1 LLFTRYI
8 CKSVLIKNPHTY
20 NMHNYKMPKIIILI
34 TLFAIPKAQSQ
45 TCGLTVS
52 NIRSP
57 QYFNQNKPIN
67 HLDFYKFKNINRD
80 SFALNP
86 YTKYQAHPSACL
98 SCRQVSTPISFV
110 FSVNN
115 LPFFCK
121 LEYNM
126 GVEKQYPLK
135 IRLGDVQYV
144 DQLEGKNKNGNL
156 H

>member
-1 LLFTRYI
+1 VT
-8 CKSVLIKNPHTY
+8 
-20 NMHNYKMPKIIILI
+20 
-34 TLFAIPKAQSQ
+34 
-45 TCGLTVS
+45 
-52 NIRSP
+52 NIRTP
-57 QYFNQNKPIN
+57 QYFNETKPKNAMDEVDLYRFKSN
-67 HLDFYKFKNINRD
+67 HRD

-86 YTKYQAHPSACL
+86 YTKFKVGPS
-98 SCRQVSTPISFV
+98 VFTPISFV

-121 LEYNM
+121 LEYKM

>member
-1 LLFTRYI
+1 MHKHKILF
-8 CKSVLIKNPHTY
+8 
-20 NMHNYKMPKIIILI
+20 IL
-34 TLFAIPKAQSQ
+34 TLFAFQIAQSQ
-45 TCGLTVS
+45 TCGLTVN
-52 NIRSP
+52 NIRPP
-57 QYFNQNKPIN
+57 QYFQEKKAQNALN
-67 HLDFYKFKNINRD
+67 DVNLYRFKNKHRD
-80 SFALNP
+80 SFALSP
-86 YTKYQAHPSACL
+86 YTKFKVIPSVL
-98 SCRQVSTPISFV
+98 NPISFV

-121 LEYNM
+121 LEYKM

>member
-1 LLFTRYI
+1 MHIHKILF
-8 CKSVLIKNPHTY
+8 
-20 NMHNYKMPKIIILI
+20 ILS
-34 TLFAIPKAQSQ
+34 LFAIQKAQSQ

-52 NIRSP
+52 NMRTP
-57 QYFNQNKPIN
+57 QYFNENKPKN
-67 HLDFYKFKNINRD
+67 AMDDVGLYRFKSVTTFNTKFK
-80 SFALNP
+80 AP
-86 YTKYQAHPSACL
+86 PSVL
-98 SCRQVSTPISFV
+98 TPISFV
-110 FSVNN
+110 FSLNN

-121 LEYNM
+121 LEYKM

>member
-1 LLFTRYI
+1 
-8 CKSVLIKNPHTY
+8 
-20 NMHNYKMPKIIILI
+20 MHKHKIIFIL
-34 TLFAIPKAQSQ
+34 TFFAIQKVQSQ
-45 TCGLTVS
+45 SCGLTVS
-52 NIRSP
+52 NMRPP
-57 QYFNQNKPIN
+57 QYFSENKAKN
-67 HLDFYKFKNINRD
+67 VMNDVDLYKFKSNNRD
-80 SFALNP
+80 SFVLNP
-86 YTKYQAHPSACL
+86 YTKFKAPPSVFA
-98 SCRQVSTPISFV
+98 PISFV

-121 LEYNM
+121 LEYKM

>member
-1 LLFTRYI
+1 LYKI
-8 CKSVLIKNPHTY
+8 SV
-20 NMHNYKMPKIIILI
+20 MHIRTIHK
-34 TLFAIPKAQSQ
+34 TLFILSLFAFQKAQSQ

-52 NIRSP
+52 SVSAP
-57 QYFNQNKPIN
+57 QFFNENKPKSASDDVG
-67 HLDFYKFKNINRD
+67 LYKFKSTHRD
-80 SFALNP
+80 SFTLNQF
-86 YTKYQAHPSACL
+86 TKLKVGPSVL
-98 SCRQVSTPISFV
+98 TPISFV

-121 LEYNM
+121 LEYKM

>member
-1 LLFTRYI
+1 MHTHKTLF
-8 CKSVLIKNPHTY
+8 
-20 NMHNYKMPKIIILI
+20 ILS
-34 TLFAIPKAQSQ
+34 LFAIQKAQSQ
-45 TCGLTVS
+45 TCGLTLKTMTP
-52 NIRSP
+52 P
-57 QYFNQNKPIN
+57 QYFSENKSKNAIN
-67 HLDFYKFKNINRD
+67 DVGLYKFKSATTFNQRD
-80 SFALNP
+80 SFYLNP
-86 YTKYQAHPSACL
+86 YTKFKAPPSVL
-98 SCRQVSTPISFV
+98 TPISFV

-121 LEYNM
+121 LEYKM

>member
-1 LLFTRYI
+1 MYSYKIKKILFLL
-8 CKSVLIKNPHTY
+8 S
-20 NMHNYKMPKIIILI
+20 
-34 TLFAIPKAQSQ
+34 LFSIQKAQAQS
-45 TCGLTVS
+45 CGVTLKT
-52 NIRSP
+52 IRPP
-57 QYFNQNKPIN
+57 QYFNENKPKN
-67 HLDFYKFKNINRD
+67 TMDDVGLYKFKSATTFNNRD

-86 YTKYQAHPSACL
+86 YTKFKAPPSVL
-98 SCRQVSTPISFV
+98 TPISFV

-121 LEYNM
+121 LEYKM

>member
-1 LLFTRYI
+1 
-8 CKSVLIKNPHTY
+8 
-20 NMHNYKMPKIIILI
+20 MHKHKIILI
-34 TLFAIPKAQSQ
+34 ISFFAIQIAQSQ
-45 TCGLTVS
+45 TCGLTIS
-52 NIRSP
+52 NIRPP
-57 QYFNQNKPIN
+57 QSRQNRDVVPPYFQEKKAQNDVS
-67 HLDFYKFKNINRD
+67 LYKFKNINRD
-80 SFALNP
+80 SFALSP
-86 YTKYQAHPSACL
+86 YTKFKATPSVL
-98 SCRQVSTPISFV
+98 NPISFV

-121 LEYNM
+121 LEYKM

>member
-1 LLFTRYI
+1 MHTHKILF
-8 CKSVLIKNPHTY
+8 
-20 NMHNYKMPKIIILI
+20 ILS
-34 TLFAIPKAQSQ
+34 LFAIQKAQSQ

-52 NIRSP
+52 SVRAP
-57 QYFNQNKPIN
+57 QYFNENKPKNAMNEVDLYRFKRN
-67 HLDFYKFKNINRD
+67 HRD

-86 YTKYQAHPSACL
+86 YTKFKVGPSVL
-98 SCRQVSTPISFV
+98 TPISFV

-121 LEYNM
+121 LEYKM

>member
-1 LLFTRYI
+1 MHKHKILF
-8 CKSVLIKNPHTY
+8 
-20 NMHNYKMPKIIILI
+20 IL
-34 TLFAIPKAQSQ
+34 TFFAIQKAQSQ
-45 TCGLTVS
+45 SCGLTVS
-52 NIRSP
+52 NMRPP
-57 QYFNQNKPIN
+57 QYFSENKAKN
-67 HLDFYKFKNINRD
+67 AMNDVDLYKFKSYHRD

-86 YTKYQAHPSACL
+86 FTKFKAPPSVFAPL
-98 SCRQVSTPISFV
+98 SFV

-121 LEYNM
+121 LEYKM

-144 DQLEGKNKNGNL
+144 DELEGKKNGNL

>member
-1 LLFTRYI
+1 M
-8 CKSVLIKNPHTY
+8 HTY
-20 NMHNYKMPKIIILI
+20 KILFILS
-34 TLFAIPKAQSQ
+34 LFAIQKAQSQ
-45 TCGLTVS
+45 TCGLTVI
-52 NIRSP
+52 NMRPP
-57 QYFNQNKPIN
+57 QYFNEKKPKN
-67 HLDFYKFKNINRD
+67 AMDDVGLYKFKSATTFNHRD
-80 SFALNP
+80 SFYLNQYAKFKVP
-86 YTKYQAHPSACL
+86 PSVL
-98 SCRQVSTPISFV
+98 TPISFV

-121 LEYNM
+121 LEYKM

>member
-1 LLFTRYI
+1 MHKHKILF
-8 CKSVLIKNPHTY
+8 
-20 NMHNYKMPKIIILI
+20 IL

-52 NIRSP
+52 SVRVP
-57 QYFNQNKPIN
+57 QYFNEYKPKNAMDEVDLYRFKSN
-67 HLDFYKFKNINRD
+67 HRD

-86 YTKYQAHPSACL
+86 YTKFKVGPSVL
-98 SCRQVSTPISFV
+98 TPISFV

-121 LEYNM
+121 LEYKM

>member
-1 LLFTRYI
+1 LYKI
-8 CKSVLIKNPHTY
+8 SV
-20 NMHNYKMPKIIILI
+20 MHIRTIHK
-34 TLFAIPKAQSQ
+34 TLFILSLFATQKAQSQ

-52 NIRSP
+52 NMRPP
-57 QYFNQNKPIN
+57 QYFSENRAKNVMN
-67 HLDFYKFKNINRD
+67 DVDLYKFKSTHRD
-80 SFALNP
+80 SFTLNQF
-86 YTKYQAHPSACL
+86 TKFKVGPSVLNAFGMSL
-98 SCRQVSTPISFV
+98 NSISTPISFV

-121 LEYNM
+121 LEYKM

>member
-1 LLFTRYI
+1 MYSYKIRKILFLL
-8 CKSVLIKNPHTY
+8 S
-20 NMHNYKMPKIIILI
+20 
-34 TLFAIPKAQSQ
+34 LFGIQKVQAQS
-45 TCGLTVS
+45 CGVTLKT
-52 NIRSP
+52 IRPP
-57 QYFNQNKPIN
+57 QYFSENKPKN
-67 HLDFYKFKNINRD
+67 TMDDVGLYKFKSATTFNQRD
-80 SFALNP
+80 SFYLNP
-86 YTKYQAHPSACL
+86 YTKFKAPPSVL
-98 SCRQVSTPISFV
+98 TPISFV

-121 LEYNM
+121 LEYKM

>member
-1 LLFTRYI
+1 MYI
-8 CKSVLIKNPHTY
+8 N
-20 NMHNYKMPKIIILI
+20 KIRK
-34 TLFAIPKAQSQ
+34 TLFFLTLLSIQKAQGQS
-45 TCGLTVS
+45 CGVTLKSMTP
-52 NIRSP
+52 P
-57 QYFNQNKPIN
+57 QYFNENKPKNAIDDVG
-67 HLDFYKFKNINRD
+67 LYKFKSATTFNNRD
-80 SFALNP
+80 SFYLNP
-86 YTKYQAHPSACL
+86 YTKFKAPPSVL
-98 SCRQVSTPISFV
+98 TPISFV

-121 LEYNM
+121 LEYKM

>member
-1 LLFTRYI
+1 M
-8 CKSVLIKNPHTY
+8 HTY
-20 NMHNYKMPKIIILI
+20 KILFLLS
-34 TLFAIPKAQSQ
+34 LFAIQKAQSQ

-52 NIRSP
+52 SVRAP
-57 QYFNQNKPIN
+57 QYFNENKPKNAMDEVDLYRFKSN
-67 HLDFYKFKNINRD
+67 HRD

-86 YTKYQAHPSACL
+86 YTKFKVGPSVPNAFGMSL
-98 SCRQVSTPISFV
+98 NSILTPISFV

-121 LEYNM
+121 LEYKM

>member
-1 LLFTRYI
+1 M
-8 CKSVLIKNPHTY
+8 HTY
-20 NMHNYKMPKIIILI
+20 KILLII
-34 TLFAIPKAQSQ
+34 TLFSIQKAQSQ
-45 TCGLTVS
+45 TCGLTVT
-52 NIRSP
+52 NIRAP
-57 QYFNQNKPIN
+57 QYFNENKPKNAMDEVDLYRFKSN
-67 HLDFYKFKNINRD
+67 HRD

-86 YTKYQAHPSACL
+86 YTKFKVGPSVL
-98 SCRQVSTPISFV
+98 TPISFV

-121 LEYNM
+121 LEYKM

>member
-1 LLFTRYI
+1 MNRYKILL
-8 CKSVLIKNPHTY
+8 
-20 NMHNYKMPKIIILI
+20 ILS
-34 TLFAIPKAQSQ
+34 LFAIPKAQSQ
-45 TCGLTVS
+45 HCGLTVA
-52 NIRSP
+52 NMRAP
-57 QYFNQNKPIN
+57 QYFNEYRLKNGAN
-67 HLDFYKFKNINRD
+67 NVGFYQFKSTLSFKQRD
-80 SFALNP
+80 SFYLNQ
-86 YTKYQAHPSACL
+86 YAKFKTTPSVL
-98 SCRQVSTPISFV
+98 TPISFV

-121 LEYNM
+121 LEYKM